1 MKKRA
6 FTLLEVMIVVLIIGI
21 LISIAIP
28 QMMTARANS
37 AKKTCQSNLRIFD
50 TVKAQYAME
59 ENKPNETPVVLG
71 DLLPYLRRVPEC
83 PLGGVYDLT
92 NVGDRSRCSVPEHV
106 HPDG

>member
-37 AKKTCQSNLRIFD
+37 AKKTCHSNLRIFD
-50 TVKAQYAME
+50 AVKAQYAME
-59 ENKPNETPVVLG
+59 ENKPNETPVVLD

-83 PLGGVYDLT
+83 PLDGTYDLT
-92 NVGDRSRCSVPEHV
+92 TVGANSSCSIPEHV